1 MKGGV
6 IMALT
11 PLINAARTA
20 GCTVTE
26 HAPMAQVTTFRVGG
40 PADALITVPD
50 ADTAASLIALCH
62 REGIPFFWLGN
73 GSNLLVG
80 DRGIRGAVLRLDPKA
95 AAATLVDGTTVY
107 CDAGMTLQ
115 RLCLFARE
123 NSLTGL
129 EFAYGIPGTVGGA
142 VYMNAGAYG
151 GEMAQVVVSADCLA
165 RNGERFTLSADELA
179 LSYRHSALMDYPD
192 DDTPIVVGVTLALQ
206 TGDRETIA
214 ARMRELIAKRQEKQP
229 LEYPSAGSFF
239 KRPTGHF
246 AGALIEEAGLKGYR
260 VGDAQVS
267 EKHAGFVVNR
277 GNATARE
284 LCQLCEDVQ
293 AIVWQKAGVRLEP
306 EVRFVGEF

>member
-1 MKGGV
+1 MT
-6 IMALT
+6 LT
-11 PLINAARTA
+11 NLIEAARAA

-26 HAPMAQVTTFRVGG
+26 QAPMAQVTTFRVGG
-40 PADALITVPD
+40 PADALITIPD
-50 ADTAASLIALCH
+50 ADTAAQLIALCH

-73 GSNLLVG
+73 GSNLVVG
-80 DRGIRGAVLRLDPKA
+80 DRGIRGAVLRLDPKTTT
-95 AAATLVDGTTVY
+95 ATLLDDTTIR

-115 RLCLFARE
+115 RLCLFARDH
-123 NSLTGL
+123 SLTGL

-151 GEMAQVVVSADCLA
+151 GEMVQVVVRADCIA
-165 RNGERFTLSADELA
+165 RNGERFTLSAEQLA
-179 LSYRHSALMDYPD
+179 LSYRHSALMDYPENKN
-192 DDTPIVVGVTLALQ
+192 PIVVGVTVALQ
-206 TGDRETIA
+206 AGEQENIA
-214 ARMRELIAKRQEKQP
+214 AQMRELIAKRQEKQP

-246 AGALIEEAGLKGYR
+246 AGALIEQAGLKGYR

-277 GNATARE
+277 GKATAAE
-284 LCQLCEDVQ
+284 LCQLCENVQ
-293 AIVWQKAGVRLEP
+293 AIVYEKAGVRLEP

>member
-1 MKGGV
+1 
-6 IMALT
+6 MALKSLMDT
-11 PLINAARTA
+11 ARA
-20 GCTVTE
+20 LGCTVTE

-40 PADALITVPD
+40 PADALITIPD
-50 ADTAASLIALCH
+50 ADTAADIIALCH

-80 DRGIRGAVLRLDPKA
+80 DRGVRGAVLRLDPKA
-95 AAATLVDGTTVY
+95 ATATLIDGTTVH

-151 GEMAQVVVSADCLA
+151 GEMAQVVVSADCVA
-165 RNGERFTLSADELA
+165 RNGERFTLSAEELA
-179 LSYRHSALMDYPD
+179 LGYRHSKLMDYPENGN
-192 DDTPIVVGVTLALQ
+192 PIVVGVTLSLQ
-206 TGDRETIA
+206 AGEREVIA

-246 AGALIEEAGLKGYR
+246 AGALIEQAGLKGYR
-260 VGDAQVS
+260 IGDAQVS

-277 GNATARE
+277 GKATARE

-293 AIVWQKAGVRLEP
+293 AIVYEKAGVRLEP

>member
-1 MKGGV
+1 
-6 IMALT
+6 MALST
-11 PLINAARTA
+11 LINSARAA

-26 HAPMAQVTTFRVGG
+26 NAPMAQVTTFRVGG
-40 PADALITVPD
+40 PADVLVTIPD
-50 ADTAASLIALCH
+50 ADTAANLIALCR
-62 REGIPFFWLGN
+62 REDVPFFWLGN

-80 DRGIRGAVLRLDPKA
+80 DRGIRGAVLHLDPKA
-95 AAATLVDGTTVY
+95 SKVTLIDDTTLY

-151 GEMAQVVVSADCLA
+151 GEMAQVVVSADCVA
-165 RNGERFTLSADELA
+165 RDGKRFTLTAAELA
-179 LSYRHSALMDYPD
+179 LGYRHSTLMDYPANEN
-192 DDTPIVVGVTLALQ
+192 PIIVGVTLALQ
-206 TGDRETIA
+206 TGEYDAIA
-214 ARMRELIAKRQEKQP
+214 ARMKELITKRQEKQP

-239 KRPTGHF
+239 KRPSGHF
-246 AGALIEEAGLKGYR
+246 AGALIEQAGLKGYR

-277 GNATARE
+277 GNATAHD
-284 LCQLCEDVQ
+284 LCRLCKDVQ
-293 AIVWQKAGVRLEP
+293 AIVEQKAGVRLEP
-306 EVRFVGEF
+306 EVRFVGEFQREEG

>member
-1 MKGGV
+1 
-6 IMALT
+6 MALKS
-11 PLINAARTA
+11 LMDAARA
-20 GCTVTE
+20 LGCTVTE
-26 HAPMAQVTTFRVGG
+26 HAPLAQVTTFRVGG
-40 PADALITVPD
+40 PADTLVTIPEADIAADLIT
-50 ADTAASLIALCH
+50 LCH
-62 REGIPFFWLGN
+62 REGMPFFWLGN

-95 AAATLVDGTTVY
+95 ATVTLTDSTTIH

-115 RLCLFARE
+115 RLCLFARD

-151 GEMAQVVVSADCLA
+151 GEMAQVVVSADCVA
-165 RNGERFTLSADELA
+165 RDGERFTLSAEELA
-179 LSYRHSALMDYPD
+179 LGYRHSKLMDYPENGN
-192 DDTPIVVGVTLALQ
+192 PIVVGVTLSLQ
-206 TGDRETIA
+206 TGEREIIA

-246 AGALIEEAGLKGYR
+246 AGALIEQAGLKGYR

-277 GNATARE
+277 GKATARE

-293 AIVWQKAGVRLEP
+293 AIVYEKAGVRLEP